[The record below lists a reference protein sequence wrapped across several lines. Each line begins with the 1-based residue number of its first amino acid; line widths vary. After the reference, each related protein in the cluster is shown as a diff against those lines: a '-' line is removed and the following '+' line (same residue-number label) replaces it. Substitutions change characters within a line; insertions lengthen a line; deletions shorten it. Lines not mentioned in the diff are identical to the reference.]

1 MAEVGEPNLLFQEEI
16 LKIKQNNE
24 ISHLNLK
31 LDQMVIIND
40 LKKSMAD
47 HLQMD
52 PSDVGILI
60 NKTLVDYQNDTD
72 LEINYLD
79 NALPQERIVHLGKI
93 IFRIQKYVDRKLETF
108 EADEL
113 KKVLDDWFQRYIR
126 DFATR

>member
-1 MAEVGEPNLLFQEEI
+1 MAEVGQANLSFKEEI

-24 ISHLNLK
+24 ISQLNLK

-40 LKKSMAD
+40 LKKSVAD

-52 PSDVGILI
+52 QSDVGILI
-60 NKTLVDYQNDTD
+60 NKTLLDYQKDTD

-79 NALPQERIVHLGKI
+79 NASPQERIVHVGKI
-93 IFRIQKYVDRKLETF
+93 IFRIQKYVDRKLETS

-113 KKVLDDWFQRYIR
+113 KKVLDDWFQGYIR
-126 DFATR
+126 DFANR

>member
-1 MAEVGEPNLLFQEEI
+1 MAEVGQANLSFKEEI

-24 ISHLNLK
+24 ISQLNLK

-40 LKKSMAD
+40 LKKSVAD

-60 NKTLVDYQNDTD
+60 NKTLLDYQKDTD

-79 NALPQERIVHLGKI
+79 NASPQERIVHVGKI
-93 IFRIQKYVDRKLETF
+93 IFRIQKYVDRKLETS

-113 KKVLDDWFQRYIR
+113 KKVLDDWFQGYIR
-126 DFATR
+126 DFANR